1 MQESSERLPQNSK
14 GTIQGACQQIMSS
27 EGAAQSPQGAPREL
41 PRSFWRAEME
51 LGEAQKS
58 SPEALK
64 SLEVDLKIENLDA
77 HETIDKQ

>member
-1 MQESSERLPQNSK
+1 
-14 GTIQGACQQIMSS
+14 MSS

-41 PRSFWRAEME
+41 PRSVWRAEIE

-64 SLEVDLKIENLDA
+64 GLEIDLKMKNLDF
-77 HETIDKQ
+77 HETIEKKNEHL

>member
-1 MQESSERLPQNSK
+1 
-14 GTIQGACQQIMSS
+14 MSS

-41 PRSFWRAEME
+41 PRSFLRADTE

-64 SLEVDLKIENLDA
+64 SSEINLKLKSCDF
-77 HETIDKQ
+77 HETIGKSM